1 MAAACPCPVVI
12 TKQLL
17 GEIFKLINR
26 LKSIEASLRLWKF
39 PQGKKNKIRNK
50 DLRDESQENQA
61 EAADDRVRSS
71 FNPIT
76 HLFYIFCFAS
86 LKSTTLT
93 AMIRPQV
100 LDSDLELTP

>member
-1 MAAACPCPVVI
+1 LSSCHNEAI
-12 TKQLL
+12 
-17 GEIFKLINR
+17 IRRNFFKIKINR

-100 LDSDLELTP
+100 LGSDLELTP